1 MSSREALYPAR
12 PHALFREHGYAAAI
26 RSGDFLFV
34 SGMVG
39 AREDG
44 SPEPDF
50 TKQVELAFANL
61 EATLAAAGC
70 GFGDIVDLTTF
81 HTDPENQ
88 FETIMAVKSKIF
100 TEAPYPNWT
109 ALGVNWLAGFD
120 FEIKVIARI
129 PD

>member
-50 TKQVELAFANL
+50 TKQVELAFAIL

-70 GFGDIVDLTTF
+70 GFGDIVDLVIDGGIGGIEPSTVVKCTE
-81 HTDPENQ
+81 DEPEIVRQ
-88 FETIMAVKSKIF
+88 GK
-100 TEAPYPNWT
+100 
-109 ALGVNWLAGFD
+109 GWLEG
-120 FEIKVIARI
+120 I
-129 PD
+129 